1 MDSVDPSAPSPQA
14 NNQSL
19 GIDRKIGVPKLPSAD
34 EQFSES
40 STERR
45 YRLQDIARH
54 VMNNRDGR
62 LQRCLRARLPEAATV
77 EVRRNPATSSA
88 HFRGLEV
95 CSRVWTC
102 PVCSARITNQRREEL
117 SKALAAAK
125 LAGYFPI
132 LVTYTLR
139 HSHRQ
144 KLEIVMDALQG
155 ALRRF
160 KSGRAYQDIKDEY
173 SLLGGIRAL
182 EITYGENG
190 WHPHIHELLFL
201 EKPISDMQIGG
212 LKKWYFERWQATL
225 QRVGFDASFQHGIDI
240 RTANSDIADYI
251 AKYGR
256 EPLEQGWS
264 VEHELAK
271 APSKSAHRD
280 GLTPFQL
287 LESHD
292 YGDDRAGQLFI
303 EYATVMQNKR
313 QLVWSAGLRK
323 LLQLPDELLDE
334 QLPLIDE
341 TPEIETVI
349 ELDGKAWARCCWGG
363 IRGEI
368 LFHAAAADY
377 TGLRALFRRYEVQAT
392 VIEPSPPKCDALL
405 VTVEPPLQLQLLDAP
420 VKFEY
425 R

>member
-1 MDSVDPSAPSPQA
+1 MDSIEPSTPSPQA
-14 NNQSL
+14 TESVL
-19 GIDRKIGVPKLPSAD
+19 GNDRKIRVPKLPDDDHLIIESA
-34 EQFSES
+34 
-40 STERR
+40 TEKR
-45 YRLQDIARH
+45 YRLQDIARQL
-54 VMNNRDGR
+54 VGGRDGR
-62 LQRCLRARLPEAATV
+62 LQRCLRAKLPLAASV
-77 EVRRNPATSSA
+77 EVRRNPENNTA

-139 HSHRQ
+139 HSYRD
-144 KLEIVMDALQG
+144 KLETVLDALQG
-155 ALRRF
+155 ALRTF
-160 KSGRAYQDIKDEY
+160 KSGRAYQDIKHEY
-173 SLLGGIRAL
+173 SVLGGIRAL

-190 WHPHIHELLFL
+190 WHPHIHELIFL
-201 EKPISDMQIGG
+201 EKPISEQQISG
-212 LKKWYFERWQATL
+212 LKKWYFDRWKATL
-225 QRVGFDASFQHGIDI
+225 QKVGFDASFQHGIDI

-256 EPLEQGWS
+256 EPHEQGWN

-287 LESHD
+287 LDSHD
-292 YGDDRAGQLFI
+292 VGDDRAGQLFI
-303 EYATVMQNKR
+303 EYAVVMEHRR

-341 TPEIETVI
+341 TPEVETVI
-349 ELDGKAWARCCWGG
+349 EFDAKGWVRCCLMG
-363 IRGEI
+363 IRGEV

-377 TGLRALFRRYEVQAT
+377 SGLRRLFTRYNVQAT
-392 VIEPSPPKCDALL
+392 VIEPSPPS
-405 VTVEPPLQLQLLDAP
+405 VTPADVTDTLPVQEPLFDVRA
-420 VKFEY
+420 KFEY
-425 R
+425 Q